1 METTKLPNKKGAE
14 NNSFPTGLVTAVI
27 IAIIGVTKYN
37 KFIKFIDSV
46 RFRIV
51 LVQNNQ
57 QAITTFISPLSC
69 LNIPYKIE
77 NIELFLDNHIWKV
90 QGCELH
96 KKIVASSH
104 IPIVLKAIA
113 TSNKTP
119 NESIMA
125 VTYSFCGF
133 TFKRGYQ
140 PEILRNENEQRPT
153 SFQQVSRPG
162 TEQKPC
168 SCKNKHAS

>member
-1 METTKLPNKKGAE
+1 MEITKTTNKEAAQ
-14 NNSFPTGLVTAVI
+14 STTFPTGLVATGI
-27 IAIIGVTKYN
+27 IAIIGFTTYT

-51 LVQNNQ
+51 LLQNNQ
-57 QAITTFISPLSC
+57 QEITTYISPLSN

-77 NIELFLDNHIWKV
+77 NIELFLDAHIWKV

-119 NESIMA
+119 NELIMA
-125 VTYSFCGF
+125 VTYSFCGVP
-133 TFKRGYQ
+133 FKRGYQ

-153 SFQQVSRPG
+153 SFQQVSRPSG
-162 TEQKPC
+162 QQKPC